1 MNPAPDCAK
10 RKETGL
16 RNAEPELLGKIQ
28 SYFFPII
35 RSKHSEQSMD
45 SIGLSTTFVKVKPQ
59 KISKNLSQESR
70 KSTCD
75 SDEFMVK

>member
-1 MNPAPDCAK
+1 MNPAPGCTK

-35 RSKHSEQSMD
+35 RDKRSEQSMN
-45 SIGLSTTFVKVKPQ
+45 SIGLSTTFVKAKPQ
-59 KISKNLSQESR
+59 KISKDLSQESR
-70 KSTCD
+70 KSTCG
-75 SDEFMVK
+75 SGKSMVK